1 MALKRFVSLLRRYVY
16 PIRFS
21 DMVPKCFYFGR
32 PVPQLSMVACVEMN
46 NDIYNEHI
54 QRLTDFQ
61 KDWLSPANLQ
71 LYADTIREAG
81 ASF

>member
-1 MALKRFVSLLRRYVY
+1 M
-16 PIRFS
+16 
-21 DMVPKCFYFGR
+21 
-32 PVPQLSMVACVEMN
+32 EMN

-54 QRLTDFQ
+54 QRLTDLQ

-71 LYADTIREAG
+71 LYADTIREAV